1 MTETRPVG
9 VGRVGAG
16 SFLLLLVD
24 CAAWVIRPAGEERA
38 YKDNAKVACWL
49 PTEPKKPFPPC
60 ERACRPGET
69 SPALAC
75 RATKRA
81 TAWEPRL
88 ALCRG
93 SKPEP
98 PLRFGLGAVARDWS
112 KSRSCIVRVGPGLTF
127 QQQSPSIYRPA
138 RW

>member
-9 VGRVGAG
+9 IGRVGAG

-24 CAAWVIRPAGEERA
+24 CAAWVIRPAGEARA

-49 PTEPKKPFPPC
+49 HTEPKKPFPPC
-60 ERACRPGET
+60 DCACRPGET

-81 TAWEPRL
+81 TTLKPRL
-88 ALCRG
+88 ALCRRI
-93 SKPEP
+93 KPEP
-98 PLRFGLGAVARDWS
+98 PLRFCFVALVRVWP
-112 KSRSCIVRVGPGLTF
+112 KSRSCIVRVG
-127 QQQSPSIYRPA
+127 
-138 RW
+138 